1 MNRARKADSRK
12 EITLEARGSEAGSL
26 AREGARGVP
35 AKKVK
40 ITRASAL
47 PPQERCLLPLDLLLP
62 IRCWRESNSNS
73 NTDTDRIS
81 KPYRPFQT

>member
-1 MNRARKADSRK
+1 VNRARKGDSRK
-12 EITLEARGSEAGSL
+12 EITLEARGSEAGR
-26 AREGARGVP
+26 ACKTEGRGVP

-47 PPQERCLLPLDLLLP
+47 PPQEPCLLPLDLLLP
-62 IRCWRESNSNS
+62 IRCWRESNSN
-73 NTDTDRIS
+73 THTDRIS